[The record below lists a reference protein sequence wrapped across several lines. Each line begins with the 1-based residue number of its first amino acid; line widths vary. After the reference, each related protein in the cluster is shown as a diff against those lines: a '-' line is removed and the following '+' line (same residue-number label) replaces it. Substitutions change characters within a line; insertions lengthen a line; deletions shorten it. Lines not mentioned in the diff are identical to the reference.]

1 MASVC
6 PDELSLS
13 PVTPWLSVSGDERK
27 SGPAFSVTHGGCGC
41 VGNDR
46 LPPPPPSPAT
56 FCCAPVVSFASS
68 NQLLAQAT
76 SPYKTEA
83 LETKLSS

>member
-13 PVTPWLSVSGDERK
+13 PVTSWLSVSGDERK

-46 LPPPPPSPAT
+46 LPPPPPPAT
-56 FCCAPVVSFASS
+56 FCCAPAVLFASS
-68 NQLLAQAT
+68 NHLLAQAT

>member
-13 PVTPWLSVSGDERK
+13 PVTSWLSVSGDERK
-27 SGPAFSVTHGGCGC
+27 SGLAFSVTHGGCGC

-46 LPPPPPSPAT
+46 LPPLPLLLFAARPLFRSPLLTT
-56 FCCAPVVSFASS
+56 F
-68 NQLLAQAT
+68 
-76 SPYKTEA
+76 
-83 LETKLSS
+83 

>member
-41 VGNDR
+41 VGNGR
-46 LPPPPPSPAT
+46 LAPAA
-56 FCCAPVVSFASS
+56 FCCAPAVSFVSS

>member
-13 PVTPWLSVSGDERK
+13 PVTSWLSVSGDERK

-46 LPPPPPSPAT
+46 LPPPPPLLFAARPLFRSPLLTT
-56 FCCAPVVSFASS
+56 F
-68 NQLLAQAT
+68 
-76 SPYKTEA
+76 
-83 LETKLSS
+83 

>member
-13 PVTPWLSVSGDERK
+13 PVTSWLYVSGDERK

-46 LPPPPPSPAT
+46 LPPPPSPAT

>member
-13 PVTPWLSVSGDERK
+13 PVTSWLSVSGDERK

-46 LPPPPPSPAT
+46 LPPRY
-56 FCCAPVVSFASS
+56 F
-68 NQLLAQAT
+68 LLRARCFVR
-76 SPYKTEA
+76 
-83 LETKLSS
+83 LF

>member
-46 LPPPPPSPAT
+46 LSPPPPVPRY
-56 FCCAPVVSFASS
+56 F
-68 NQLLAQAT
+68 LLRARCFVR
-76 SPYKTEA
+76 
-83 LETKLSS
+83 LF

>member
-46 LPPPPPSPAT
+46 LPPPPRY
-56 FCCAPVVSFASS
+56 F
-68 NQLLAQAT
+68 LLRARCFVR
-76 SPYKTEA
+76 
-83 LETKLSS
+83 LF

>member
-13 PVTPWLSVSGDERK
+13 PVTSWLSVSGDERK

-46 LPPPPPSPAT
+46 LPPPPPCY
-56 FCCAPVVSFASS
+56 F
-68 NQLLAQAT
+68 LLRARCFVR
-76 SPYKTEA
+76 
-83 LETKLSS
+83 LF

>member
-13 PVTPWLSVSGDERK
+13 PVTSWLSVSGDERK

-46 LPPPPPSPAT
+46 LPPPTT
-56 FCCAPVVSFASS
+56 FCCAPAVSFASS
-68 NQLLAQAT
+68 NHLLAQAT